1 MASKKKKV
9 PRSSATSQHTA
20 ALREHSRAL
29 KDHTRVLGEALASNQ
44 AVIGALKEHAKA
56 LTAPP
61 KPSPAREK
69 IRARIAKA
77 IFSTPSAV
85 GDGVKVSSQIQG
97 GAAAGDAIV
106 SNINN
111 EFWPHANVIHLTF
124 DEIKD
129 MTFGDLTASSAKQK
143 RIADAC
149 TAFLEEGFSL
159 PKE

>member
-1 MASKKKKV
+1 MASKKKKALR
-9 PRSSATSQHTA
+9 PSATRQHTA

-29 KDHTRVLGEALASNQ
+29 KDHTQKLGEALASNQ
-44 AVIGALKEHAKA
+44 ALMGALKQHTKA

-61 KPSPAREK
+61 KPSPVREK

-77 IFSTPSAV
+77 ILSTPGAI
-85 GDGVKVSSQIQG
+85 GDGVKVSSQILG

-111 EFWPHANVIHLTF
+111 EFWPHAKVIHLTF

-129 MTFGDLTASSAKQK
+129 MTFGDLITL
-143 RIADAC
+143 I
-149 TAFLEEGFSL
+149 LEML
-159 PKE
+159 KM